1 MTYCTKEE
9 IRDLTGLTDVE
20 IEDSRLDRI
29 ISDAEN
35 LVDAYT
41 GKSWSTSDSQ
51 YSKIQTVTRF
61 LAASLVY
68 EGLPETAETE
78 RKAER
83 YHEKAMSMLKSMRI
97 LDSGPLKR
105 V

>member
-1 MTYCTKEE
+1 MAYITKEE
-9 IRDLTGLTDVE
+9 VRDLTGLTDIE

-35 LVDAYT
+35 LVNAYT
-41 GKSWSTSDSQ
+41 GRSWSTSDGS

-61 LAASLVY
+61 LVASLVY

-83 YHEKAMSMLKSMRI
+83 YHEKAMAMLKSMRV